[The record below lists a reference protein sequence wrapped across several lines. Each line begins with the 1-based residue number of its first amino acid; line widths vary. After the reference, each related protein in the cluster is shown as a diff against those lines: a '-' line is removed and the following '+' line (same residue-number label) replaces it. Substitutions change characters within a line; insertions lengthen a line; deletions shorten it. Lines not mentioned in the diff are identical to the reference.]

1 MVSQTKTCVS
11 LGNFL
16 KTQEKQEGPMGA
28 SGDITVPFQVNIELN
43 IQNVP
48 TSFSERA

>member
-16 KTQEKQEGPMGA
+16 KIQEKQEGSMGT
-28 SGDITVPFQVNIELN
+28 SGDITVPFQVNIGLN

-48 TSFSERA
+48 TSSSERA